1 MNVTISNR
9 PTSIV
14 FDVGQPKAFVITDN
28 DLSRNLD
35 KRASRMQM
43 GMRFRVRV
51 RSGKL
56 MSTIRKHPGVNA
68 TTQFVDVLAG
78 GKGANY
84 VLIEELGSRPHVI
97 RARRRKALR
106 IPVGGGR
113 VIFRQK
119 VNHPGT
125 TGTHFMTRSIPLA
138 AAD

>member
-1 MNVTISNR
+1 MRVTIANR
-9 PTSIV
+9 PASIE
-14 FDVGQPKAFVITDN
+14 FDPGQPKLFIVTDQ

-35 KRASRMQM
+35 KRASRVQM

-56 MSTIRKHPGVNA
+56 ISTIRKNPGMNA
-68 TTQFVDVLAG
+68 STQYVDILAG
-78 GKGANY
+78 GRGAPY
-84 VLIEELGSRPHVI
+84 VMIEHDGSRPHII

-113 VIFRQK
+113 VIFRRQ
-119 VNHPGT
+119 VRHPGT
-125 TGTHFMTRSIPLA
+125 VGTHFMTRSLPLA

>member
-1 MNVTISNR
+1 MRVRVASR
-9 PTSIV
+9 PTTV
-14 FDVGQPKAFVITDN
+14 TFDPGQPRLFVVTDQ

-35 KRASRMQM
+35 KRASRVQM

-56 MSTIRKHPGVNA
+56 ISTIRKNPGVLA
-68 TTQFVDVLAG
+68 TTQYVDILAG

-84 VLIEELGSRPHVI
+84 VMIEEQGSRPHVI

-113 VIFRQK
+113 VIFRRQ
-119 VNHPGT
+119 VFHPGT
-125 TGTHFMTRSIPLA
+125 TGSYFMIRSLPLA

>member
-1 MNVTISNR
+1 MRVTIGGR
-9 PTSIV
+9 PTSIE
-14 FDVGQPKAFVITDN
+14 FDPGQPKLFVVTDQ

-35 KRASRMQM
+35 KRASRVQM

-56 MSTIRKHPGVNA
+56 ISTTRKHPGVSA
-68 TTQFVDVLAG
+68 TTQYVDVLAG
-78 GKGANY
+78 GRGAPY
-84 VLIEELGSRPHVI
+84 VMIEEEGSRPHII

-113 VIFRQK
+113 VIFRRQ
-119 VNHPGT
+119 VRHPGT
-125 TGTHFMTRSIPLA
+125 VGTHFMTRSLPLA